1 MSLYPNVTLNAV
13 TITAYDQYCFSS
25 HSEPDSKSEGGAG
38 DQQQQ
43 QPLSAAE
50 VCLFGLN
57 IVMPLMTLELL
68 KFPSLCLQYFRTVTL
83 VCEIYPEKVSEGRH
97 HSDP

>member
-1 MSLYPNVTLNAV
+1 M
-13 TITAYDQYCFSS
+13 
-25 HSEPDSKSEGGAG
+25 
-38 DQQQQ
+38 
-43 QPLSAAE
+43 SAAE

-83 VCEIYPEKVSEGRH
+83 VCEIYPDKVRVGESTGLGKK
-97 HSDP
+97 PCQVQ